1 MSKVFDINPPYKATR
16 IKIMWFWHQGRH
28 LESGTGY
35 KIKNKL
41 TFICSIESKVIQ
53 QINNS
58 FSTSQMKSPSFTK
71 KKNIK
76 QTQSLIFTMIKNK
89 FERLLADFSKE
100 TLWARRSWQEVFK
113 VMKSRDLQPR
123 LLYPA
128 KLSFRM
134 EGHALA
140 GVSQWMS
147 AHL

>member
-1 MSKVFDINPPYKATR
+1 
-16 IKIMWFWHQGRH
+16 
-28 LESGTGY
+28 
-35 KIKNKL
+35 
-41 TFICSIESKVIQ
+41 
-53 QINNS
+53 
-58 FSTSQMKSPSFTK
+58 
-71 KKNIK
+71 
-76 QTQSLIFTMIKNK
+76 MIKNK

-140 GVSQWMS
+140 GVSQWIECPPTNQRVTGWIPS
-147 AHL
+147 RGT